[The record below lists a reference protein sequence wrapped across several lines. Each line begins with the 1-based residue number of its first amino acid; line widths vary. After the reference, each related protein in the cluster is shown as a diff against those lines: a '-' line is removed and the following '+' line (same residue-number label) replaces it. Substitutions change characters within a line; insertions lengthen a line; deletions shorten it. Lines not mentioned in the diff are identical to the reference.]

1 MDFKE
6 HLQINPDS
14 TAQDIYQ
21 RERLAHWNEI
31 ARQMDH
37 WSGLGAHCYKRLVE
51 VYKSLIAL
59 DQRILEISCGRDD
72 LQASM
77 APKFGSG
84 VDFYNEIIKRC
95 SIRPRNCHHH
105 TPDRLSTP
113 TAVYEGYLW
122 RSQQPV

>member
-1 MDFKE
+1 MDLKE
-6 HLQINPDS
+6 HLQINQDS

-21 RERLAHWNEI
+21 RGRLAHWNEI
-31 ARQMDH
+31 ARQIDH

-59 DQRILEISCGRDD
+59 VHRMLEISCGRDD

-84 VDFYNEIIKRC
+84 VDF
-95 SIRPRNCHHH
+95 
-105 TPDRLSTP
+105 
-113 TAVYEGYLW
+113 
-122 RSQQPV
+122 